1 MYNLYKNIEI
11 LCDEKGENI
20 TQMCKIA
27 GVPRGNLTD
36 LKMGRQNGLS
46 SKNLHKIAAHF
57 GVTVE
62 FLLTGE
68 NKKSAPIIESGLN
81 RKTIFAEM
89 LYRLPDRDRLVIEH
103 NIQMLY
109 RLAQAEGKLKHN
121 GLCVDIDL
129 VMMEL
134 EKGRDRLLGGRED

>member
-1 MYNLYKNIEI
+1 MTFSEWFIEMCAKHGDFPSNVAKAVGCTAPSGTGWANGAI
-11 LCDEKGENI
+11 PRKVTIKKIEDYFGEKY
-20 TQMCKIA
+20 
-27 GVPRGNLTD
+27 
-36 LKMGRQNGLS
+36 
-46 SKNLHKIAAHF
+46 
-57 GVTVE
+57 
-62 FLLTGE
+62 E
-68 NKKSAPIIESGLN
+68 NKKTAPIIESGLN

-121 GLCVDIDL
+121 GLCVNIDL